1 MNKGIKKIGFIAIFY
16 LIAISLKYYII
27 IIKPDFYTDA
37 NLLFESILVGLGPL
51 IGALVLVLFFKRPN
65 ALEIFKAGYW
75 QTVLVVLIPIVLF
88 ALVGLINDEKVNLY
102 AAKIIAISILYA
114 AFEEYGWRGYLQ
126 SELGQFKRI
135 YKYLIVSVLWYF
147 WHLEF
152 GFGFS
157 MNHFSVYL
165 IILSG
170 SIGIGYVADKSKS
183 LIYVALFHAFM
194 NMFLT
199 ESLNEIPSIQK
210 LIIISISAIAIILQ
224 MRFKR
229 KKEKFLAVKL

>member
-1 MNKGIKKIGFIAIFY
+1 MKEGTKKIGFIAIFY
-16 LIAISLKYYII
+16 LIAISLKYYITI
-27 IIKPDFYTDA
+27 VKPDFYTNA
-37 NLLFESILVGLGPL
+37 SLFFESVLVGLGPL
-51 IGALVLVLFFKRPN
+51 IGGLVLVKFFKRPN
-65 ALEIFKAGYW
+65 TLEIFKAGYW
-75 QTVLVVLIPIVLF
+75 QTILVVLIPIVLF
-88 ALVGLINDEKVNLY
+88 ALVGFINDGKINLY
-102 AAKIIAISILYA
+102 AAKVIAISILYA

-135 YKYLIVSVLWYF
+135 YKYLIISVLWYF

-157 MNHFSVYL
+157 INHFLVYL

-183 LIYVALFHAFM
+183 LIYAALFHAFM

-199 ESLNEIPSIQK
+199 ENLNEIPSIQK
-210 LIIISISAIAIILQ
+210 LIIIGISAITIILL
-224 MRFKR
+224 MRFK
-229 KKEKFLAVKL
+229 KEKNDSLVLE